1 MGDVYEALNVSLGKR
16 VALKFVGL
24 GRGSEPTVVARFH
37 REAKSVAAI
46 ASAHVVQVFDSGET
60 DGGEPFLVMELLEGE
75 DLAARIRSRGRL
87 PVTEAAELVVQA
99 LRGLRRAHAAG
110 VVHRDLKPENLF
122 IVRGEDGEPLVK
134 IVDFG
139 LSKIALEP
147 SAPGVSGLTQTG
159 ATVGTPLYMSP
170 EQLEAAPDL
179 DERVDVWSM
188 GAILHEALVGA
199 PPFSETSYARLVL
212 AICQRDPPDVRAL
225 APDVS
230 EALAA
235 VVKRALSRA
244 REDRFPSAEA
254 MLAALLAASPAIPRA
269 VVSSPAA
276 GDAAPAP
283 SGPGSLPR
291 ASTPTPASG
300 PSSGPE
306 AQPPGAEL
314 RTYTLGAATLWLS
327 QAPSLA
333 LWRGEVQAPDR
344 LRIEGRDGT
353 IHELRLAPVGVLRL
367 GRVDH
372 VGSERNEL
380 VYPDVASRLAA
391 VLRHDGVRW
400 WMSRRTECSVPVQVG
415 ARSLNRGEEGPLVH
429 GALVTVGGM
438 RATLFDR
445 RYVAPIV
452 PAGAIDPTT
461 GLLARVGLEQEVA
474 SFLARQ
480 KLGALVL
487 VELDA
492 SAPAPLAD
500 YPLSAQL
507 AVAIHR
513 QWPALPVGLVEPEH
527 APVAGRRSAVVC
539 LLFEGDRAAVKT
551 AAERANELARTS
563 GAASVRCGYW
573 PLEGVGVDAGREIEL
588 ALHAAS
594 LSSPDAPGSLREVSR
609 AGRLSGPPELLGAS
623 REARRATLLF
633 AIEEQNAL
641 SVVGSH
647 IVPALEQELGAIVAA
662 HAGAGAVTA
671 RLAPGV
677 VGVCV
682 ARKVEPTA
690 LGADV
695 QCEWHA
701 RPPILDGKVELP
713 RTLSWEVVSG
723 DPLLRASDLAEECS
737 DPHGVLSALSGGLPY
752 PIAGRV
758 HSAIAA
764 SSAIERV
771 KMLFDI
777 LEGTW
782 RFIATVLV
790 SAFFAKRLGA
800 GEMPPGFEQ
809 MTEFNRRVGTRDG
822 LSLGAWRELARIAA
836 RGFGDRD
843 DPIGAMARDVLNVK
857 LPDNQTLETLSNLL
871 HAERN
876 TFAHGHY
883 GEARAQADLP
893 EFEQM
898 TRAFLRALR
907 PLCAWTLVTVEKTE
921 PDLYGEVQTVEFV
934 DHTGPFSAGTRRR
947 IGLNSPVRL
956 ANVVYLA
963 RFREGLVL
971 PLEPLVRRLP
981 ADDRYELYW
990 MDHLPRA
997 GSCVMSSTVGGAPIK
1012 VNCDVRKL
1020 PPLMRALL
1028 G

>member
-1 MGDVYEALNVSLGKR
+1 MAVDLPPSKWPDPPARGSRGPSRESYAVVTSTPQNGENDPRAGTVVAEKYRVLRLVGRGGMGDVYEALNLSLGKR

-46 ASAHVVQVFDSGET
+46 TSAHVVQVFDSGET
-60 DGGEPFLVMELLEGE
+60 ETGEPFLVMELLEGE
-75 DLAARIRSRGRL
+75 DLAAHIRTRGRL
-87 PVTEAAELVVQA
+87 SVAAATQLVTQA

-122 IVRGEDGEPLVK
+122 LVRGEDGELLVK

-139 LSKIALEP
+139 LSKVALEP
-147 SAPGVSGLTQTG
+147 GSPAGLTQTG

-170 EQLEAAPDL
+170 EQLEAAPDI
-179 DERVDVWSM
+179 DERADVWSM
-188 GAILHEALVGA
+188 GAILHEALAGT
-199 PPFSETSYARLVL
+199 PPFSESSYARLVL
-212 AICQRDPPDVRAL
+212 AICQRDPPNLRTL
-225 APDVS
+225 APEVS
-230 EALAA
+230 EGLAA
-235 VVKRALSRA
+235 VVRRALSRA
-244 REDRFPSAEA
+244 REDRFSSAEA
-254 MLAALLAASPAIPRA
+254 MLAALLAAGPSAPHA
-269 VVSSPAA
+269 VVSSP
-276 GDAAPAP
+276 GVPEAAPSV

-291 ASTPTPASG
+291 SSTPSPASG

-306 AQPPGAEL
+306 GQAPGAEL
-314 RTYTLGAATLWLS
+314 RAHTLGGATLWLS

-353 IHELRLAPVGVLRL
+353 IHELRLAPVGVLKL

-391 VLRHDGVRW
+391 ILRHDGVRW
-400 WMSRRTECSVPVQVG
+400 WMSRRNECSVPVQVG
-415 ARSLNRGEEGPLVH
+415 ARSLNRGDEGPLVH
-429 GALVTVGGM
+429 GTLVTVGGM

-480 KLGALVL
+480 KAGALVL

-492 SAPAPLAD
+492 SAAAPLSD
-500 YPLSAQL
+500 YPLSAKL

-513 QWPALPVGLVEPEH
+513 QWPTLPVGLVDPEH

-539 LLFEGDRAAVKT
+539 LLFEGDRAAVKV
-551 AAERANELARTS
+551 AAERANELARAC
-563 GAASVRCGYW
+563 GAASARCGFW

-594 LSSPDAPGSLREVSR
+594 LASPDVSGSLREVSR
-609 AGRLSGPPELLGAS
+609 AGRLSDPPELLGAS

-641 SVVGSH
+641 AEVGSH
-647 IVPALEQELGAIVAA
+647 VVPALEQELGAIVAA
-662 HAGAGAVTA
+662 HAGVGAVTA

-713 RTLSWEVVSG
+713 RTLSWEVVAG
-723 DPLLRASDLAEECS
+723 DPLVRAADLAEECS

-790 SAFFAKRLGA
+790 SAFFAKRLG
-800 GEMPPGFEQ
+800 P
-809 MTEFNRRVGTRDG
+809 RRN
-822 LSLGAWRELARIAA
+822 A
-836 RGFGDRD
+836 
-843 DPIGAMARDVLNVK
+843 
-857 LPDNQTLETLSNLL
+857 
-871 HAERN
+871 
-876 TFAHGHY
+876 
-883 GEARAQADLP
+883 
-893 EFEQM
+893 
-898 TRAFLRALR
+898 
-907 PLCAWTLVTVEKTE
+907 
-921 PDLYGEVQTVEFV
+921 
-934 DHTGPFSAGTRRR
+934 
-947 IGLNSPVRL
+947 
-956 ANVVYLA
+956 A
-963 RFREGLVL
+963 RFRADGRVQSARGHAGW
-971 PLEPLVRRLP
+971 PVAGRL
-981 ADDRYELYW
+981 A
-990 MDHLPRA
+990 
-997 GSCVMSSTVGGAPIK
+997 
-1012 VNCDVRKL
+1012 
-1020 PPLMRALL
+1020 
-1028 G
+1028 